1 MPTGRIHRRASEN
14 KLACRTQERD
24 VQHSFYD
31 CLHLH
36 VLVQL
41 RVEDK
46 KFDCLSDGIVW
57 DAGVRIDMISWK

>member
-1 MPTGRIHRRASEN
+1 M
-14 KLACRTQERD
+14 
-24 VQHSFYD
+24 QHSFYD